1 MSDFADTIAGA
12 YAVDG
17 PAIALGRG
25 VHEGRLD
32 PAAVVQAPLAMINR
46 HGLIA
51 GATGTGKTKTAQGL
65 AEQLSAAG
73 VPVLMADVKGDLS
86 GLGAPG
92 EPGGGAEKR
101 ATELGEPFV
110 PAAGPVEYLSIGG
123 IGPGVPVRATVSDFG
138 PQLLAKILGA
148 NETQEQSLQLVFH
161 YADTK
166 GLPLLD
172 LADLRALLTY
182 LDSDAGKPE
191 LAGIGGLST
200 ATVGVL
206 LRALVG
212 IETGGGTE
220 FFGEPQLDIADL
232 LRVGADGRGVISLVE
247 LPAVQDRPLLWST
260 ALMWLVAELFET
272 LPEAGDL
279 PKPKLVV
286 FLDEAHLLFHDA
298 TEAFVSSIEQT
309 VRLIRSKG
317 VGVFFI
323 TQTPKDL
330 PGSVLAQLGNRVQ
343 HALRAFTPED
353 AKALKATVSTFPK
366 SSFYDLEELLPQLGI
381 GEAVV
386 TILDDNGVPTPVVHA
401 RLPAPRSRMAPADD
415 VEGTAKASPL
425 FAEYGARV
433 DAESAREI
441 IAARLERAAPPTAA
455 PAPPRPKAPRA
466 PRAPKPPPA
475 AESPTERIADFLG
488 SRQGKALQKQ
498 VMRGVFG
505 MLKKKL

>member
-1 MSDFADTIAGA
+1 MSDFAETIAGA

-17 PAIALGRG
+17 AAIALGRG
-25 VHEGRLD
+25 VHDGEVD
-32 PAAVVQAPLAMINR
+32 PGAVVQASLAMMNR

-73 VPVLMADVKGDLS
+73 VPVLLADVKGDLS
-86 GLGAPG
+86 GLAAPG
-92 EPGGGAEKR
+92 EAGGGAEKR
-101 ATELGEPFV
+101 AKELGMPFA
-110 PAAGPVEYLSIGG
+110 PAGVPVEYLSIGG

-138 PQLLAKILGA
+138 PQLLAKVLGA

-172 LADLRALLTY
+172 LSDLRALLTY
-182 LDSDAGKPE
+182 LDSDEGKPE
-191 LAGIGGLST
+191 LEGIGGLSS

-206 LRALVG
+206 LRSLVG
-212 IETGGGTE
+212 LETGGGTE
-220 FFGEPQLDIADL
+220 FFGEPQLDVADL
-232 LRVGADGRGVISLVE
+232 LRVGEDGRGVVSIVE
-247 LPAVQDRPLLWST
+247 LPAVQDKPVLWST
-260 ALMWLVAELFET
+260 VLMWLVAELFES

-279 PKPKLVV
+279 PKPKLIV

-298 TEAFVSSIEQT
+298 SEAFTSSIEQT

-330 PGSVLAQLGNRVQ
+330 PSPVLAQLGNRVQ

-366 SSFYDLEELLPQLGI
+366 SDIYDLEELLPKLGT
-381 GEAVV
+381 GEAIV
-386 TILDDNGVPTPVVHA
+386 TILDDNGVPTPVVHT
-401 RLPAPRSRMAPADD
+401 RLPAPQSRMGPADD
-415 VEGTAKASPL
+415 VDGAAKASAL
-425 FAEYGARV
+425 YARYGERI
-433 DAESAREI
+433 DAQSAREI
-441 IAARLERAAPPTAA
+441 LAERLAAAAPEPVAAA
-455 PAPPRPKAPRA
+455 PAKAEPAPRA
-466 PRAPKPPPA
+466 PAPKKDHD
-475 AESPTERIADFLG
+475 SPTDVITDFLG

-498 VMRGVFG
+498 VVRGVFG
-505 MLKKKL
+505 MLRKKL